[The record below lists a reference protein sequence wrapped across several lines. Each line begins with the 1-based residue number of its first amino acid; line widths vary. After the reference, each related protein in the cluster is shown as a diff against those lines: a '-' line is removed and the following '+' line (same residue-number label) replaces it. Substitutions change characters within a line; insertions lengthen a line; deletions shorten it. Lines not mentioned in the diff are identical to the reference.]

1 MKLKLYT
8 ASGAFIADCE
18 VGGTEYPEFVR
29 WGDRIFSISED
40 TEIPTAPAKLD
51 LAKYREIDIPQVRSI
66 VSSHA

>member
-29 WGDRIFSISED
+29 WGDRVFQNVVEYRAIFSGEN
-40 TEIPTAPAKLD
+40 
-51 LAKYREIDIPQVRSI
+51 KYVEMSIPQVRT
-66 VSSHA
+66 VQHA